1 MEILHHQIELRAYEL
16 WQERGCPWGTP
27 EADWFKAEQELRPE
41 SALARAAR
49 EVGSAI
55 GHIVALVS

>member
-1 MEILHHQIELRAYEL
+1 MEILHHQIELRAYDL

-27 EADWFKAEQELRPE
+27 EADWYMTEQELRPE

-49 EVGSAI
+49 EVGNAI